1 MWLPRPACG
10 RVERLA
16 LATTL
21 GPLQVP
27 GTLSPPAD
35 SHLPTHHFSVTPPT
49 ATLLPQGQLVTMAQL
64 LLGAGRAQEAVLGWG
79 WGWLAH
85 RPVKMLFIGSQ
96 GLEADT
102 QGWSWGAECWAW
114 LP

>member
-1 MWLPRPACG
+1 MPAWPIQTQTRPLSPKSWEEAGEPWGVWLPRPACG

-49 ATLLPQGQLVTMAQL
+49 ATLLPQGQLVTMAQQ
-64 LLGAGRAQEAVLGWG
+64 LLGAGRAQEAVLGGDGGG
-79 WGWLAH
+79 W
-85 RPVKMLFIGSQ
+85 RT
-96 GLEADT
+96 GL
-102 QGWSWGAECWAW
+102 
-114 LP
+114 